1 MHFHFTWQTENE
13 VSKWTWLYAASTLTT
28 FWWKVYFNRYHMAA
42 IFSKHR
48 KDEFAIFWVEM
59 YISREYLKMAVLFL
73 WFQFHIQYISWHGF
87 VIWLKTKAACGELP
101 ELPELKLP
109 LSPSVLSQR
118 PHQPSPSHQHDHK
131 LLDFISKCFPASA
144 ADGSR
149 AQQRKYFITFKL
161 GQRIGA
167 KFPVFCRWAV
177 KPTPSLATVNRK
189 LYCSMAYQQENICQ
203 NESAVNVPF
212 QTFASWNL
220 VSSKICC
227 GCEHARR
234 PAVSVAVCMIVIL

>member
-1 MHFHFTWQTENE
+1 MNLIVCSIYTYYFLVESIFQQTSYGSN
-13 VSKWTWLYAASTLTT
+13 
-28 FWWKVYFNRYHMAA
+28 FG
-42 IFSKHR
+42 KHR
-48 KDEFAIFWVEM
+48 KDEFAIFWVD
-59 YISREYLKMAVLFL
+59 ISLENIWRWRCCSCGSSSIY
-73 WFQFHIQYISWHGF
+73 HGF

-118 PHQPSPSHQHDHK
+118 PHQPSHQHDHK